1 MPSLAVHAR
10 KFPKSA
16 RVRTRADYACA
27 FDGARRLHG
36 PLLQLA
42 VKPGAGPTAPAP
54 ANAAESS
61 TGARLG
67 IAVSRKVDGN
77 AVGRNR
83 IKRVWRETFRHVR
96 HQLPAASYVAVAK
109 PAAAQAD
116 NPTLRTALL
125 DLLMRAAR
133 LPGPAT
139 TGTMPADAAS
149 TPSSHRAAPPASHS
163 G

>member
-1 MPSLAVHAR
+1 MPSLADTR

-27 FDGARRLHG
+27 FEGARRLHS

-42 VKPGAGPTAPAP
+42 VKRDPDTGGAAPADIT
-54 ANAAESS
+54 AA

-67 IAVSRKVDGN
+67 IAVSRKVDRN

-83 IKRVWRETFRHVR
+83 IKRVWRETFRH
-96 HQLPAASYVAVAK
+96 QCALLPPGSYVAIAK

-116 NPTLRTALL
+116 NPALRAALL
-125 DLLMRAAR
+125 DLLARAAR
-133 LPGPAT
+133 LPGSPA
-139 TGTMPADAAS
+139 TGTMPPDVPS
-149 TPSSHRAAPPASHS
+149 TPSSHGALSAAPHS